1 MEHDGCVGCKY
12 EMCEPDSRGCRGCTQ
27 NSEDKYTKKTNRE
40 MMLELLSNDNYR
52 LAKALIIT
60 TMVDDGDYSYDGE
73 DEYWVY
79 NYVEQYESPSGRTY
93 ADYDYDECLKETVE
107 WLERKVD

>member
-12 EMCEPDSRGCRGCTQ
+12 EMCEPDSIECRGCTQ

-52 LAKALIIT
+52 LARALIKT
-60 TMVDDGDYSYDGE
+60 SQFDDGYDDNCGE
-73 DEYWVY
+73 WISIYVDEYT
-79 NYVEQYESPSGRTY
+79 SPNGRKY
-93 ADYDYDECLKETVE
+93 HDYDYDECLKDTIE
-107 WLERKVD
+107 WLKRKVD

>member
-12 EMCEPDSRGCRGCTQ
+12 EMCEPDSIECSGCTQ
-27 NSEDKYTKKTNRE
+27 SATDKYTKKTNRE

-52 LAKALIIT
+52 LAKALIETSMIN
-60 TMVDDGDYSYDGE
+60 DGDYSYDGE
-73 DEYWVY
+73 DEYWVDS
-79 NYVEQYESPSGRTY
+79 YVEQYESPNGQTY
-93 ADYDYDECLKETVE
+93 ADDDYNECLKETVE

>member
-12 EMCEPDSRGCRGCTQ
+12 EMCESDSIECIGCIQ

-60 TMVDDGDYSYDGE
+60 KMVDNGDYNYDGE
-73 DEYWVY
+73 DEYWVD
-79 NYVEQYESPSGRTY
+79 NYVEQYESPNGQTY
-93 ADYDYDECLKETVE
+93 TDDDYNECLKETVE
-107 WLERKVD
+107 WLNRKVD